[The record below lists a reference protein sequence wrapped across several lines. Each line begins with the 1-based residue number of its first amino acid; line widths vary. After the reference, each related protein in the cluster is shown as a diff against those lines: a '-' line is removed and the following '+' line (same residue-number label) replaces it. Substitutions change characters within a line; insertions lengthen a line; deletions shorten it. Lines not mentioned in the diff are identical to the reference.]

1 METSNEKNEILEIV
15 ENLKPIFKLVKNN
28 NKFLFYL
35 LSIVFFSWYL
45 NPIIK
50 ESRIKNICAFNIAR
64 ISQTESPSARGIK
77 YEKLANKLGLVN
89 GGYRDVG
96 RFCQFYKSSE
106 ESY

>member
-15 ENLKPIFKLVKNN
+15 ENLKPIFKLIKNN
-28 NKFLFYL
+28 NKFLFYI

-64 ISQTESPSARGIK
+64 ISQTESPSAMRIE

-89 GGYRDVG
+89 GGYREIG

>member
-1 METSNEKNEILEIV
+1 MENSDDKNEILEIV
-15 ENLKPIFKLVKNN
+15 ENLKPIFKLIKNN
-28 NKFLFYL
+28 NKFLFYI
-35 LSIVFFSWYL
+35 LSIVFFSLYL

-64 ISQTESPSARGIK
+64 ISQTESPSLRGIE
-77 YEKLANKLGLVN
+77 YEKLANKLGLAN
-89 GGYRDVG
+89 GGYRDID